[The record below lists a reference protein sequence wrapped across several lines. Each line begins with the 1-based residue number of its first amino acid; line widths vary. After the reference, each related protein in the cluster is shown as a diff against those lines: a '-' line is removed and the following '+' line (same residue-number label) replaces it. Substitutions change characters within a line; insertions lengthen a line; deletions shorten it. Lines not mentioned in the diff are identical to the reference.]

1 MIRRKRTKISSIQ
14 IDEMVVNLL
23 QECYGLEYADIS
35 SHFYQLANQ
44 ALETNPN
51 IIGPLKPPT
60 ELKITNKLTGRSFNV
75 TKTVDTPQE
84 VSHSIWVVRGFY
96 PKTAIPFKMTIWRG
110 HSHFDGHIGVKI
122 LMGSFADRQK
132 MLWIDAVK
140 TEEYIEEVA
149 EKTLLD
155 EPVNED
161 KKPVHETKLY
171 KCMSPKGLPLQKKT
185 KKNK

>member
-1 MIRRKRTKISSIQ
+1 
-14 IDEMVVNLL
+14 MVLNLL

-60 ELKITNKLTGRSFNV
+60 DVEITNKLTGRRFFV
-75 TKTVDTPQE
+75 TKTVEVPQE

-96 PKTAIPFKMTIWRG
+96 PATAIPYKMTIWRG
-110 HSHFDGHIGVKI
+110 NPMWDGHVGVKI
-122 LMGSFADRQK
+122 IMGSYSDRNK
-132 MLWIDAVK
+132 MHWIDSSK

-155 EPVNED
+155 EPVRED
-161 KKPVHETKLY
+161 KKPVHETKVY
-171 KCMSPKGLPLQKKT
+171 KCMSPKGLSLQKKT